1 MNKIVLTL
9 ALSMALYGSAHAGLL
24 DAVTDTAKAITT
36 AKESGLNSDQAVLEV
51 VKTKVQAG
59 TTTKEQVKSKLGAP
73 KATSTV
79 DGNEIWKYDISSI
92 SNDAATAV
100 NVANALGN
108 DTAKAQKIVEL
119 KFKGDVLDSYDLVQ
133 GTLTN

>member
-9 ALSMALYGSAHAGLL
+9 ALSIAFYGSAHAGLL
-24 DAVTDTAKAITT
+24 DAVTDTAQAITT
-36 AKESGLNSDQAVLEV
+36 AKDSGLNSDQAVLEV
-51 VKTKVQAG
+51 VKTKVEAG

-79 DGNEIWKYDISSI
+79 DGNEIWKYDVSSI

-100 NVANALGN
+100 NVASALGN

>member
-9 ALSMALYGSAHAGLL
+9 ALSIALYGSAHAGLL
-24 DAVTDTAKAITT
+24 DAVTDTAQAITT

-59 TTTKEQVKSKLGAP
+59 TTTKEQVKSKLGEP

-92 SNDAATAV
+92 SDKAGSAMTL
-100 NVANALGN
+100 ANTLGS
-108 DTAKAQKIVEL
+108 DTKKAQKIVTL
-119 KFKGDVLDSYDLVQ
+119 KFEGDAVKSYELVE